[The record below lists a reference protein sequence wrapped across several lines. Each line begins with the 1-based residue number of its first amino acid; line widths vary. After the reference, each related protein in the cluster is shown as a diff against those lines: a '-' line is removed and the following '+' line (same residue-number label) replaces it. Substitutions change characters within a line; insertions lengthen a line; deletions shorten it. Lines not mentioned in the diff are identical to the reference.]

1 MSHLPLAHPS
11 PATPAA
17 SAANTAYTA
26 MPSGSATPPKDVPP
40 PTAGS
45 AAADA
50 PAATRLALGG
60 RVSITSLPCHSA
72 PTVDP
77 GPKRLMLAQ
86 GEFTL
91 LHPACPTIRFCAVL
105 GFPAGISR
113 GGHYHRIKEEWL
125 YVLHGR
131 LRLDARH
138 RQTGE
143 RFSTEVGVGDLI
155 HVLPETE
162 HRITTIEP
170 GEMLEYSAHPHDPSD
185 TLREGVEI

>member
-1 MSHLPLAHPS
+1 MSNAQSAHS
-11 PATPAA
+11 NPATPNGS
-17 SAANTAYTA
+17 SAAPSTASKED
-26 MPSGSATPPKDVPP
+26 PSHASSAD
-40 PTAGS
+40 G
-45 AAADA
+45 A
-50 PAATRLALGG
+50 PAAPRLALGG
-60 RVSITSLPCHSA
+60 RISILSLPCHA
-72 PTVDP
+72 TPTSSP
-77 GPKRLMLAQ
+77 GPKRLMLSQ

-91 LHPACPTIRFCAVL
+91 LHPACPNIRFCAVL

-185 TLREGVEI
+185 TLRDGVEI